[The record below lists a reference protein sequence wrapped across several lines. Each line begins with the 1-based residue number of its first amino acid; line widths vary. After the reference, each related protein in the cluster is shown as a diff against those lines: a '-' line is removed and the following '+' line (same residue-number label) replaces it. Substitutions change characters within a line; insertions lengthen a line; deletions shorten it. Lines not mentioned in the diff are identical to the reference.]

1 MIKQED
7 VFRIGQLGK
16 PHGVKGEIAFNFT
29 DDIFDRTDECEY
41 LVGMVDGILVPFY
54 IEEYRFKTDTV
65 ALIKFE
71 GVDTSEQ
78 ARIFTGMEIFFPK
91 EFAVEPEELSWSYF
105 VGFQVFD
112 VRYGALG
119 VIAAVDEATIN
130 TLFVVTQMDGN
141 ELLIPAQEVFIVDID
156 HLERIIKMDLPEGMI
171 ENH

>member
-16 PHGVKGEIAFNFT
+16 PHGVKGEISFNFT

-78 ARIFTGMEIFFPK
+78 ARVFTGMEIFFPK
-91 EFAVEPEELSWSYF
+91 EFAAEPEELSWSYF

-112 VRYGALG
+112 VRYGILG

-130 TLFVVTQMDGN
+130 TLFVITQMDGN

-156 HLERIIKMDLPEGMI
+156 HRKRSIKMDLPEGMI

>member
-16 PHGVKGEIAFNFT
+16 PHGVKGEISFNFT

-71 GVDTSEQ
+71 GVETSEQ

-91 EFAVEPEELSWSYF
+91 EFAVESEGLSWSYF

-112 VRYGALG
+112 VRYGILG

-130 TLFVVTQMDGN
+130 TLFVITQMDGN

-156 HLERIIKMDLPEGMI
+156 HQKRSIKMDLPEGMI